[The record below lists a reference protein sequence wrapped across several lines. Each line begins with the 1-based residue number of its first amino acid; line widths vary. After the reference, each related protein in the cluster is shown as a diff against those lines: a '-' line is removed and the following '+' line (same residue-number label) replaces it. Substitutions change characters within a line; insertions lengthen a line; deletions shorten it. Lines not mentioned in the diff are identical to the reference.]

1 MTVEYIKLKNV
12 MKTVLRAD
20 NQLKKDD
27 AKLKKAIES
36 NPNTKIGG
44 ISEIRV
50 FTVALRLDTTT
61 IA

>member
-1 MTVEYIKLKNV
+1 

-36 NPNTKIGG
+36 NPNTKISG
-44 ISEIRV
+44 ISDIPV
-50 FTVALRLDTTT
+50 LSVVLRLDTTT